1 MFGFRPEG
9 RRIHDVDPIV
19 AITPYLMPQRCDA
32 QVFLSHD
39 ADYEPLMRYIAEKAR
54 EGHKI
59 TFMELLIASYVRGVS
74 QVPET
79 NRFIMNKQ
87 FYNRTELTVSFTLL
101 MDTPDGSAEE
111 NAVKNVEIYN
121 RIHGSL
127 WMILGGVSMISLIVN
142 YLTGA
147 AHTGFTVLCGIVVM
161 FVIHQITGKI
171 LRRA

>member
-87 FYNRTELTVSFTLL
+87 FYNRTELTPGSRRPSKRAARRT
-101 MDTPDGSAEE
+101 TPASPSSWP
-111 NAVKNVEIYN
+111 
-121 RIHGSL
+121 RP
-127 WMILGGVSMISLIVN
+127 
-142 YLTGA
+142 
-147 AHTGFTVLCGIVVM
+147 C
-161 FVIHQITGKI
+161 
-171 LRRA
+171 

>member
-1 MFGFRPEG
+1 ML
-9 RRIHDVDPIV
+9 I
-19 AITPYLMPQRCDA
+19 
-32 QVFLSHD
+32 
-39 ADYEPLMRYIAEKAR
+39 
-54 EGHKI
+54 
-59 TFMELLIASYVRGVS
+59 FMKLCCL
-74 QVPET
+74 
-79 NRFIMNKQ
+79 FIMEVFAAVIFLEGILQWKQ
-87 FYNRTELTVSFTLL
+87 KEPVRFWSEEQA
-101 MDTPDGSAEE
+101 AEE
-111 NAVKNVEIYN
+111 NSVKNVEIYN

>member
-54 EGHKI
+54 EGHKN

-111 NAVKNVEIYN
+111 NAVKI
-121 RIHGSL
+121 RFDPSDTIFD
-127 WMILGGVSMISLIVN
+127 VSARVKETIEKGRKADDPSFAIKLEPKRKRKERSDH
-142 YLTGA
+142 YEED
-147 AHTGFTVLCGIVVM
+147 
-161 FVIHQITGKI
+161 
-171 LRRA
+171 

>member
-1 MFGFRPEG
+1 M
-9 RRIHDVDPIV
+9 
-19 AITPYLMPQRCDA
+19 
-32 QVFLSHD
+32 
-39 ADYEPLMRYIAEKAR
+39 
-54 EGHKI
+54 
-59 TFMELLIASYVRGVS
+59 
-74 QVPET
+74 
-79 NRFIMNKQ
+79 
-87 FYNRTELTVSFTLL
+87 
-101 MDTPDGSAEE
+101 
-111 NAVKNVEIYN
+111 KNVEIYN